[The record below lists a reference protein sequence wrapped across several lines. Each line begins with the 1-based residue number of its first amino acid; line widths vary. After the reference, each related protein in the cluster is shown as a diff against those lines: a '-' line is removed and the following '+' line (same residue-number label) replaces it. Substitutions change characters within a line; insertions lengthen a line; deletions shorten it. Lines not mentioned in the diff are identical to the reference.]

1 MNDKDEKPED
11 KVGGHEPTD
20 EEKPEDKVGG
30 YEPTDEE
37 KARIEDQK
45 KATKLALHLLFQK
58 EVDRTMNRFLGKE

>member
-1 MNDKDEKPED
+1 MNDKDEKA
-11 KVGGHEPTD
+11 
-20 EEKPEDKVGG
+20 EDKVGG